1 MATVGDKGL
10 RRVVFRKCA
19 NDESSRITRYQEVM
33 ASYASIV
40 LFMLHPSDLGHVT
53 THSIYFSFGSW
64 HLLSFAADICSQF
77 IKQEDT

>member
-19 NDESSRITRYQEVM
+19 NDESICITRYQDMM
-33 ASYASIV
+33 ASCASVV

-53 THSIYFSFGSW
+53 THSI
-64 HLLSFAADICSQF
+64 
-77 IKQEDT
+77 